1 MGEEKTLRERIEELE
16 KWQEQANAQ
25 LNTYRTTMI
34 TLNQR
39 VSYLENDV
47 IGQLTEELR
56 TLGQALGDLSRRV
69 SILENG
75 QVFPAN

>member
-47 IGQLTEELR
+47 IGQLMEELR
-56 TLGQALGDLSRRV
+56 GLGQTLGDLSRRV
-69 SILENG
+69 SILENSA
-75 QVFPAN
+75 VFPAN